1 MTALEALPSST
12 SRRCRATHRHSPF
25 SSIEHGRISLKH
37 LGCTYPSKTTREH
50 SIYFHEQSAVVLAWA
65 AQATTYMN
73 TKVSA
78 PKTRGLPWQQGT
90 APGSHTTCAQ
100 SQRLV
105 PHGHEGSEQLGL
117 GGQRESESL
126 VARQRTRRQTHAGRA
141 EARVYANAHP
151 IGSLVSIAS
160 HKRACLVAA
169 AALRVSTWGL
179 AAW

>member
-1 MTALEALPSST
+1 MPDEMRCVTLKHFIADSNRYTSIIMSAVLLQNRLHHGTRNVCDLAVAARTMRAMTAVCDGFGGITFQHEPSLPRT
-12 SRRCRATHRHSPF
+12 THRHSPF

-65 AQATTYMN
+65 AHATTYMN

-105 PHGHEGSEQLGL
+105 PHGHEGSEPAWSG
-117 GGQRESESL
+117 RP
-126 VARQRTRRQTHAGRA
+126 AR
-141 EARVYANAHP
+141 
-151 IGSLVSIAS
+151 
-160 HKRACLVAA
+160 K
-169 AALRVSTWGL
+169 
-179 AAW
+179 